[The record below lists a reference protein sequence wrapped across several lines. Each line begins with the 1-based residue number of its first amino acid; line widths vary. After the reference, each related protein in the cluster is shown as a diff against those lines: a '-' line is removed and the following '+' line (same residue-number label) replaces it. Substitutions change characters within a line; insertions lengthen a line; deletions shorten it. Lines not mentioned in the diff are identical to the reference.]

1 VVFSGFY
8 TFLVVLHV
16 GHEDL
21 TMRDVMGLGCKFDNE
36 APLLSFDNGST
47 RVNAFFICGFGSV
60 KGVCS
65 EVCSACSGNV
75 PVESTRESVM
85 KSRG

>member
-1 VVFSGFY
+1 M
-8 TFLVVLHV
+8 VLHV

-21 TMRDVMGLGCKFDNE
+21 TMRGFIGLGCKFDNE
-36 APLLSFDNGST
+36 ARSWAFDNGST